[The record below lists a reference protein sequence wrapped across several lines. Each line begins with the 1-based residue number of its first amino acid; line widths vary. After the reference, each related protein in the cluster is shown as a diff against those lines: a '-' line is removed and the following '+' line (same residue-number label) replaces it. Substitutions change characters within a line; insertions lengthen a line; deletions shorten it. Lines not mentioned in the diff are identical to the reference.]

1 MSHNQN
7 LSDTSHSSIKTI
19 LLRLP
24 NWLGDSVMA
33 SAAFEWL
40 KIIYPQAN
48 FSIVG
53 TKASCGIYERDPRI
67 KHIYIDETK
76 KSHCR
81 FYATYTFAKKV
92 GKHDIA
98 ISFNNS
104 FFAALFLFWSKS
116 PTRIGYAKNFRSFL
130 LSNALPLHKSPLS
143 SDSKHAPKYHQVIL
157 YIKLIIALQATQDFA
172 LAKLR
177 LLRPD
182 LAKQTS
188 FTSDELAYALSTMPL
203 KLIAKPLDSVCSH
216 DKTDLSYS
224 PKRIGIN
231 PGAAFGSAK
240 RWEQSHFI
248 AVIKHFL
255 AQGNEVYLFGSS
267 IESSANAQIVQSLE
281 LNKES
286 AKYFKDLTNKT
297 TLSELIDY
305 IAMMN
310 VFITNDSGPMH
321 IATALKVPIVAIFG
335 PTDIGETAPYRVG
348 KYATL
353 ISKSLPCSPCKK
365 RECPLKHHQCMK
377 QITPE
382 EVITQ
387 AQLLLDI
394 FPTRTF
400 SSRYTEEI
408 QAEKIATLPPDESLI
423 ARHPSPNDFYN
434 KGLKNAH

>member
-1 MSHNQN
+1 MMSHNQN
-7 LSDTSHSSIKTI
+7 LSDTLHSSIKTI

-76 KSHCR
+76 KSYCR
-81 FYATYTFAKKV
+81 FYATYTFAQKV

-104 FFAALFLFWSKS
+104 FFAALFLYWSKS
-116 PTRIGYAKNFRSFL
+116 PIRIGYAKNFRSFL
-130 LSNALPLHKSPLS
+130 LTDALPLRKTPASL
-143 SDSKHAPKYHQVIL
+143 DSKCAPKYHQVIL
-157 YIKLIIALQATQDFA
+157 YIRLIIALKATQEFA
-172 LAKLR
+172 SAKLR

-182 LAKQTS
+182 LLEQKS
-188 FTSDELAYALSTMPL
+188 FESDHLAYALSTMPL
-203 KLIAKPLDSVCSH
+203 RLIAKPLDSI
-216 DKTDLSYS
+216 SYAKVSSQS

-255 AQGNEVYLFGSS
+255 AQGDEVYLFGSG

-281 LNKES
+281 LNEES
-286 AKYFKDLTNKT
+286 SQYLKDLTNKT

-305 IAMMN
+305 IATMN

-321 IATALKVPIVAIFG
+321 IAAALKVPIVAIFG
-335 PTDIGETAPYRVG
+335 PTDIGETAPYRV
-348 KYATL
+348 KKRAIL
-353 ISKSLPCSPCKK
+353 LSKSLPCSPCKK

-387 AQLLLDI
+387 AQHLLEL
-394 FPTRTF
+394 FPTCTPL
-400 SSRYTEEI
+400 STHTEEI
-408 QAEKIATLPPDESLI
+408 QGEEIAILPPDESLMTK
-423 ARHPSPNDFYN
+423 HHSSPNDMHN
-434 KGLKNAH
+434 KGFENAY